1 MSEKERDGIRRRHF
15 FACLR
20 KVNMKTS
27 QEYKTALPND
37 YWMIYL
43 VNDQWSW
50 PWSLSRSGHGI
61 AAMVLVMFDGHL
73 SMIMAMIMDKK
84 RQELPKITVF

>member
-27 QEYKTALPND
+27 QEYKTALPKD

-43 VNDQWSW
+43 V
-50 PWSLSRSGHGI
+50 
-61 AAMVLVMFDGHL
+61 MVNIMITIMFDGHL
-73 SMIMAMIMDKK
+73 SMIMAMIMVKK